1 MSLRGKKL
9 HRVPVGRLILI
20 LLTFVLLVAA
30 GPSPWDGDKLI
41 GQKAPDFALK
51 DVKGRAVSLSA
62 IKAKAVLVSFWAT
75 WCPPCR
81 AEMPALNRLYR
92 EYRDKG
98 LEILAVST
106 DRKLEYVTDFLEKH
120 PVDFPVLMDSD
131 SRTSRQFGVFSM
143 PTSFLL
149 DRNGTVIKR
158 YLGEEDWTSQEI
170 LNAIKSALG
179 AS

>member
-1 MSLRGKKL
+1 MKLRGKESYRL
-9 HRVPVGRLILI
+9 PCGRYII
-20 LLTFVLLVAA
+20 LLLAFLLLVAA
-30 GPSPWDGDKLI
+30 GPSPWEGDKLI
-41 GQKAPDFALK
+41 GQKAPDFVLK
-51 DVKGRAVSLSA
+51 DVTGKAVSLSA
-62 IKAKAVLVSFWAT
+62 IKGKAVLVNFWAT

-81 AEMPALNRLYR
+81 AEMPTLNRLYK
-92 EYRDKG
+92 EYRNKG
-98 LEILAVST
+98 LAVVAVST

-149 DRNGTVIKR
+149 DRNGFIIRR
-158 YLGEEDWTSQEI
+158 YLGEEDWTSPEI
-170 LNAIKSALG
+170 INAIKAALG